1 MHRFVY
7 MFGLILAGEA
17 VFALPFHIA
26 RFFRPAV
33 LDVFQL
39 TNTELGAA
47 QGVYG
52 ILAMLAYFPGGPL
65 ADRFPARKLLAFSLW
80 STAAG
85 GLYMA
90 TIPGY
95 AGALLLW
102 GFFGV
107 TTILFFWA
115 ALIRATRDWGGSD
128 EQGRAYGLLDGGR
141 GLLAAAL
148 ASVAVAFFGL
158 VFPEGTGAV
167 TFEERKAALVTVIYG
182 YTLVTALAGVFVWF
196 AIRDGR
202 PPDEPDLERWRPGEE
217 GLWHHIGRVL
227 AMPAVWL
234 QALIVV
240 CAYVAYKGFD
250 NYSLY
255 AVEVYGMSDVDA
267 ASIATIGAWM
277 RPVAAVG
284 AGFLGDR
291 YGVARM
297 TVGCFV
303 LLLACYLL
311 LGLGTP
317 AAGATWLLLGNVLAT
332 SAAMFGLRALYF
344 ALFEEAKVP
353 DALTGTAVGLVSVIG
368 FTPDIFVGVIGGM
381 LLDASPGPPGH
392 RHYFLFLAAFAA
404 AGLAASYALYR
415 RLYPRRPGPG
425 LESDAGGA

>member
-1 MHRFVY
+1 
-7 MFGLILAGEA
+7 
-17 VFALPFHIA
+17 
-26 RFFRPAV
+26 
-33 LDVFQL
+33 
-39 TNTELGAA
+39 
-47 QGVYG
+47 
-52 ILAMLAYFPGGPL
+52 
-65 ADRFPARKLLAFSLW
+65 
-80 STAAG
+80 
-85 GLYMA
+85 MA

-102 GFFGV
+102 GLFGV

-148 ASVAVAFFGL
+148 ASVAVVFFGL

-167 TFEERKAALVTVIYG
+167 TYEERKAALVTVIHG

-196 AIRDGR
+196 AIRDGHPR
-202 PPDEPDLERWRPGEE
+202 DEPDLERWRPGEE

-234 QALIVV
+234 QALVVV

-297 TVGCFV
+297 TVGCFA
-303 LLLACYLL
+303 LLLACYLF

-317 AAGATWLLLGNVLAT
+317 VAGATWALLGNVLAA

-381 LLDASPGPPGH
+381 LLDASPGAAGH

-404 AGLAASYALYR
+404 LGLIAAVTLSR
-415 RLYPRRPGPG
+415 RLRRT
-425 LESDAGGA
+425 